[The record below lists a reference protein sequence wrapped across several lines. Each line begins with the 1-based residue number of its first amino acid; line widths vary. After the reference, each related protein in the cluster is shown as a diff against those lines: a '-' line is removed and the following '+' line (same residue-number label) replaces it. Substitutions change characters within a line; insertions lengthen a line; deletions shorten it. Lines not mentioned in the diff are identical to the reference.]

1 MRTGRYIRW
10 TALAVSA
17 AVLAVSTGC
26 TAPRRVDTETAPAAD
41 FSVRHTFA
49 WQESPA
55 SLEPQTAS
63 ADDEAV
69 ERTIRDTV
77 VEQLSLK
84 GFREVQGAE
93 PDFLV
98 SFHLVVTLMTEPE
111 LCVTRHLIFNYQP
124 DDLRLIERSRQLLHE
139 LFDRVGATDREE
151 IEITWSRHHQ
161 GTCRMGADPR
171 TSVCDPNLRIHDCPN
186 LYLVGCETFVTGAA
200 VPPTLTIVALA
211 HRLGDHLLAR
221 GQQVTQGGRGI
232 ELGLKPPA
240 GAAMQVAAAGLIQ
253 AGGAL
258 AQETGKQRV
267 VAKPA
272 TLVIQREQE
281 QAGALDVVE
290 HALRAGLAGDGFA

>member
-1 MRTGRYIRW
+1 MRTGRHIRW

-111 LCVTRHLIFNYQP
+111 LCVTRHLIFNYQGAP
-124 DDLRLIERSRQLLHE
+124 ASPTDAEGCESHRMTPAATLRQGTLVVFVVDPQTRNLLWQGAV
-139 LFDRVGATDREE
+139 VGADV
-151 IEITWSRHHQ
+151 SRSNN
-161 GTCRMGADPR
+161 TE
-171 TSVCDPNLRIHDCPN
+171 SLR
-186 LYLVGCETFVTGAA
+186 AA
-200 VPPTLTIVALA
+200 VTRML
-211 HRLGDHLLAR
+211 
-221 GQQVTQGGRGI
+221 
-232 ELGLKPPA
+232 
-240 GAAMQVAAAGLIQ
+240 
-253 AGGAL
+253 
-258 AQETGKQRV
+258 QEFPSGPV
-267 VAKPA
+267 
-272 TLVIQREQE
+272 
-281 QAGALDVVE
+281 
-290 HALRAGLAGDGFA
+290 